1 MASTWTK
8 EEMEQGF
15 TESSKPHKVYPNTPD
30 MSKRPDLAGQ
40 TVEQT
45 TTSGKYKVTYDESG
59 YAVKGTN
66 TSHELF
72 NDSGS
77 GGGGGGGSLGGSHS
91 RGGSVSDLSEYLNA
105 MYAANTQAQLAAL
118 QSAYEQNLAGLQA
131 NAEKIPVTYQAA
143 RNEAAS
149 QNEIARQAFNEYA
162 NARGLNTGT
171 SGQAALANSATLQ
184 GNLSDISTQ
193 ESNAL
198 AENALQQQLLAVEY
212 RNAAA
217 QAQAQ
222 GNAQLAQALYSEY
235 VRQDDASMQLAQLAQ
250 EQANWE
256 AQFNTANN
264 QWNQQFQASQQQYQD
279 SLAAQNREQAYNLA
293 MTMLSAGVMPDNT
306 TLEAAGICSQ
316 EALSMRMA
324 AMQQQRSVGS
334 VSRER
339 SPSTSPEQNSQITIR
354 PENIPDYETILNN
367 SQAGNYGPEYGRV
380 LNNVQ
385 ALLSGNVNTALV
397 KRYFPDRLM
406 NGTISA
412 TEYRNILPDL
422 VGEYLIDQQSTGAI
436 NRLGAATILKAT
448 GLNS

>member
-66 TSHELF
+66 TSHQLF

-77 GGGGGGGSLGGSHS
+77 GGGGGSSGGSHS

-279 SLAAQNREQAYNLA
+279 SLAAQNREYAYNLA
-293 MTMLSAGVMPDNT
+293 MTMLGAGIMPDNA
-306 TLEAAGICSQ
+306 TLTQAGISSSD
-316 EALSMRMA
+316 ALSMRMA
-324 AMQQQRSVGS
+324 ALQGGSSGSRSSSSG
-334 VSRER
+334 RT
-339 SPSTSPEQNSQITIR
+339 SPSRSQTK
-354 PENIPDYETILNN
+354 NNTVTVDYANLPDYDTILKN
-367 SQAGNYGPEYGRV
+367 SSAGLYGSQYGHTLQMVQNMIRNGNSDAEIKNY
-380 LNNVQ
+380 L
-385 ALLSGNVNTALV
+385 T
-397 KRYFPDRLM
+397 
-406 NGTISA
+406 
-412 TEYRNILPDL
+412 
-422 VGEYLIDQQSTGAI
+422 QQLDGGKI
-436 NRLGAATILKAT
+436 NEDGLATILQAL
-448 GLNS
+448 GNERE

>member
-77 GGGGGGGSLGGSHS
+77 GGRGGGGSSGGSHS

-279 SLAAQNREQAYNLA
+279 SLAAQNREYAYNLA
-293 MTMLSAGVMPDNT
+293 MTMLGAGIMPDNA
-306 TLEAAGICSQ
+306 TLTQAGISSSD
-316 EALSMRMA
+316 ALSMRMA
-324 AMQQQRSVGS
+324 ALQGGSSGSRSSSSGRTS
-334 VSRER
+334 PSR
-339 SPSTSPEQNSQITIR
+339 SPTKNNTVTVDYA
-354 PENIPDYETILNN
+354 NLPDYDTILKN
-367 SQAGNYGPEYGRV
+367 SSAG
-380 LNNVQ
+380 
-385 ALLSGNVNTALV
+385 LSGSQYGHTLQMVQNMI
-397 KRYFPDRLM
+397 R
-406 NGTISA
+406 NGNSDAEIK
-412 TEYRNILPDL
+412 N
-422 VGEYLIDQQSTGAI
+422 YLTQQLDGGKI
-436 NRLGAATILKAT
+436 NEDGLATILQAL
-448 GLNS
+448 GNERE

>member
-77 GGGGGGGSLGGSHS
+77 SGGGGGGSSGGSHS

-235 VRQDDASMQLAQLAQ
+235 VRQDDASMQLAQIAQ

-279 SLAAQNREQAYNLA
+279 SLAAQNREYAYNLA
-293 MTMLSAGVMPDNT
+293 MTMLGAGIMPDNA
-306 TLEAAGICSQ
+306 TLTQAGISSSD
-316 EALSMRMA
+316 ALSMRMA
-324 AMQQQRSVGS
+324 ALQGGSSGSRSSSSGRTTP
-334 VSRER
+334 SR
-339 SPSTSPEQNSQITIR
+339 SQTK
-354 PENIPDYETILNN
+354 NNTVTVDYANLPDYDTILKN
-367 SQAGNYGPEYGRV
+367 SSAGLYGSQYGHTLQMVQNMIRNGNSDAEIKNY
-380 LNNVQ
+380 L
-385 ALLSGNVNTALV
+385 T
-397 KRYFPDRLM
+397 
-406 NGTISA
+406 
-412 TEYRNILPDL
+412 
-422 VGEYLIDQQSTGAI
+422 QQLDGGKI
-436 NRLGAATILKAT
+436 NEDGLATILQAL
-448 GLNS
+448 GNERE

>member
-15 TESSKPHKVYPNTPD
+15 MESSKPHKVYPNTPD

-77 GGGGGGGSLGGSHS
+77 GGGGGSSGGSHS

-279 SLAAQNREQAYNLA
+279 SLAAQNREYAYNLA
-293 MTMLSAGVMPDNT
+293 MTMLGAGIMPDNA
-306 TLEAAGICSQ
+306 TLTQAGISSSD
-316 EALSMRMA
+316 ALSMRMA
-324 AMQQQRSVGS
+324 ALQGGSSGSRSSSSG
-334 VSRER
+334 RT
-339 SPSTSPEQNSQITIR
+339 SPSRSQTK
-354 PENIPDYETILNN
+354 NNTVTVDYANLPDYDTILKN
-367 SQAGNYGPEYGRV
+367 SSAGLYGSQYGHTLQMVQNMIRNGNSDAEIKNY
-380 LNNVQ
+380 L
-385 ALLSGNVNTALV
+385 T
-397 KRYFPDRLM
+397 
-406 NGTISA
+406 
-412 TEYRNILPDL
+412 
-422 VGEYLIDQQSTGAI
+422 QQLDGGKI
-436 NRLGAATILKAT
+436 NEDGLATILQAL
-448 GLNS
+448 GNERE

>member
-66 TSHELF
+66 TSHQLF

-77 GGGGGGGSLGGSHS
+77 GGGGGSSGGSHS

-279 SLAAQNREQAYNLA
+279 SLAAQNREYAYNLA
-293 MTMLSAGVMPDNT
+293 MTMLGAGIMPDNA
-306 TLEAAGICSQ
+306 TLTQAGISSSD
-316 EALSMRMA
+316 ALSMRMA
-324 AMQQQRSVGS
+324 ALQGGSSGSRSSSSGRTTP
-334 VSRER
+334 SR
-339 SPSTSPEQNSQITIR
+339 SSQQITTQNDLV
-354 PENIPDYETILNN
+354 EMNPDHYRAFAQSVAAQLNGGKED
-367 SQAGNYGPEYGRV
+367 AALGNVTSRWNELSSAQRQGI
-380 LNNVQ
+380 Q
-385 ALLSGNVNTALV
+385 SLLSKYGYQYN
-397 KRYFPDRLM
+397 P
-406 NGTISA
+406 
-412 TEYRNILPDL
+412 
-422 VGEYLIDQQSTGAI
+422 
-436 NRLGAATILKAT
+436 
-448 GLNS
+448 

>member
-77 GGGGGGGSLGGSHS
+77 GGRGGGGSSGGSHS

-279 SLAAQNREQAYNLA
+279 SLAAQNREYAYNLA
-293 MTMLSAGVMPDNT
+293 MTMLGAGIMPDNA
-306 TLEAAGICSQ
+306 TLTQAGISSSD
-316 EALSMRMA
+316 ALSMRMA
-324 AMQQQRSVGS
+324 ALQGGSSGSRSSSSG
-334 VSRER
+334 RT
-339 SPSTSPEQNSQITIR
+339 SPSRSQTK
-354 PENIPDYETILNN
+354 NNTVTVDYANLPDYDTILKN
-367 SQAGNYGPEYGRV
+367 SSAGLYGSQYGHTLQMVQNMIRNGNSDAEIKNY
-380 LNNVQ
+380 L
-385 ALLSGNVNTALV
+385 T
-397 KRYFPDRLM
+397 
-406 NGTISA
+406 
-412 TEYRNILPDL
+412 
-422 VGEYLIDQQSTGAI
+422 QQLDGGKI
-436 NRLGAATILKAT
+436 NEDGLATILQAL
-448 GLNS
+448 GNERE

>member
-77 GGGGGGGSLGGSHS
+77 SGGGGGGSSGGSHS

-279 SLAAQNREQAYNLA
+279 SLAAQNREYAYNLA
-293 MTMLSAGVMPDNT
+293 MTMLGAGIMPDNA
-306 TLEAAGICSQ
+306 TLTQAGISSSD
-316 EALSMRMA
+316 ALSMRMA
-324 AMQQQRSVGS
+324 ALQGGSSGSRSSSSGRTTPS
-334 VSRER
+334 R
-339 SPSTSPEQNSQITIR
+339 SPTKNNTVTVDYA
-354 PENIPDYETILNN
+354 NLPDYDTILKN
-367 SQAGNYGPEYGRV
+367 SSAGLYGSQYGHTLQMVQNMIRNGNSDAEIKNY
-380 LNNVQ
+380 L
-385 ALLSGNVNTALV
+385 T
-397 KRYFPDRLM
+397 
-406 NGTISA
+406 
-412 TEYRNILPDL
+412 
-422 VGEYLIDQQSTGAI
+422 QQLDGGKI
-436 NRLGAATILKAT
+436 NEDGLATILQAL
-448 GLNS
+448 GNERE

>member
-77 GGGGGGGSLGGSHS
+77 SGGGGGGSSGGSHS

-279 SLAAQNREQAYNLA
+279 SLAAQNREYAYNLA
-293 MTMLSAGVMPDNT
+293 MTMLGAGIMPDNA
-306 TLEAAGICSQ
+306 TLTQAGISSSD
-316 EALSMRMA
+316 ALSMRMA
-324 AMQQQRSVGS
+324 ALQGGSSGSRSSSSGRTS
-334 VSRER
+334 PSR
-339 SPSTSPEQNSQITIR
+339 SPTKNNTVTVDYA
-354 PENIPDYETILNN
+354 NLPDYDTILKN
-367 SQAGNYGPEYGRV
+367 SSAGLYGSQYGHTLQMVQNMIRNGNSDAEIKNY
-380 LNNVQ
+380 L
-385 ALLSGNVNTALV
+385 T
-397 KRYFPDRLM
+397 
-406 NGTISA
+406 
-412 TEYRNILPDL
+412 
-422 VGEYLIDQQSTGAI
+422 QQLDGGKI
-436 NRLGAATILKAT
+436 NEDGLATILQAL
-448 GLNS
+448 GNERE

>member
-15 TESSKPHKVYPNTPD
+15 MESSKPHKVYPNTPD

-59 YAVKGTN
+59 YAGKGTN
-66 TSHELF
+66 TSHQLF

-77 GGGGGGGSLGGSHS
+77 GGGGGSSGGSHS

-279 SLAAQNREQAYNLA
+279 SLAAQNREYAYNLA
-293 MTMLSAGVMPDNT
+293 MTMLGAGIMPDNA
-306 TLEAAGICSQ
+306 TLTQAGISSSD
-316 EALSMRMA
+316 ALSMRMA
-324 AMQQQRSVGS
+324 ALQGGSSGSRSSSSGRTTPS
-334 VSRER
+334 R
-339 SPSTSPEQNSQITIR
+339 SPTKNNTVTVDYA
-354 PENIPDYETILNN
+354 NLPDYDTILKN
-367 SQAGNYGPEYGRV
+367 SSAGLYGSQYGHTLQMVQNMIRNGNSDAEIKNY
-380 LNNVQ
+380 L
-385 ALLSGNVNTALV
+385 T
-397 KRYFPDRLM
+397 
-406 NGTISA
+406 
-412 TEYRNILPDL
+412 
-422 VGEYLIDQQSTGAI
+422 QQLDGGKI
-436 NRLGAATILKAT
+436 NEDGLATILQAL
-448 GLNS
+448 GNERE

>member
-77 GGGGGGGSLGGSHS
+77 SGGGGGGSSGGSHS

-279 SLAAQNREQAYNLA
+279 SLAAQNREYAYNLA
-293 MTMLSAGVMPDNT
+293 MTMLGAGIMPDNA
-306 TLEAAGICSQ
+306 TLTQAGISSSD
-316 EALSMRMA
+316 ALSMRMA
-324 AMQQQRSVGS
+324 ALQGGSSGSRSSSSG
-334 VSRER
+334 RT
-339 SPSTSPEQNSQITIR
+339 SPSRSQTK
-354 PENIPDYETILNN
+354 NNTVTVDYANLPDYDTILKN
-367 SQAGNYGPEYGRV
+367 SSAGLYGSQYGHTLQMVQNMIRNGNSDAEIKNY
-380 LNNVQ
+380 L
-385 ALLSGNVNTALV
+385 T
-397 KRYFPDRLM
+397 
-406 NGTISA
+406 
-412 TEYRNILPDL
+412 
-422 VGEYLIDQQSTGAI
+422 QQLDGGKI
-436 NRLGAATILKAT
+436 NEDGLATILQAL
-448 GLNS
+448 GNERE

>member
-15 TESSKPHKVYPNTPD
+15 MESSKPHKVYPNTPD

-66 TSHELF
+66 TSHQLF

-77 GGGGGGGSLGGSHS
+77 GGGGGSSGGSHS

-279 SLAAQNREQAYNLA
+279 SLAAQNREYAYNLA
-293 MTMLSAGVMPDNT
+293 MTMLGAGIMPDNA
-306 TLEAAGICSQ
+306 TLTQAGISSSD
-316 EALSMRMA
+316 ALSMRMA
-324 AMQQQRSVGS
+324 ALQGGSSGSRSSSSGRTTPS
-334 VSRER
+334 R
-339 SPSTSPEQNSQITIR
+339 SPTMNNTVTVDYA
-354 PENIPDYETILNN
+354 NLPDYDTILKN
-367 SQAGNYGPEYGRV
+367 SSAGLYGSQYGHTLQMVQNMIRNGNSDAEIKNY
-380 LNNVQ
+380 L
-385 ALLSGNVNTALV
+385 T
-397 KRYFPDRLM
+397 
-406 NGTISA
+406 
-412 TEYRNILPDL
+412 
-422 VGEYLIDQQSTGAI
+422 QQLDGGKI
-436 NRLGAATILKAT
+436 NEDGLATILQAL
-448 GLNS
+448 GNERE

>member
-66 TSHELF
+66 TSHQLF

-77 GGGGGGGSLGGSHS
+77 GGGGGSSGGSHS

-279 SLAAQNREQAYNLA
+279 SLAAQNREYAYNLA
-293 MTMLSAGVMPDNT
+293 MTMLGAGIMPDNA
-306 TLEAAGICSQ
+306 TLTQAGISSSD
-316 EALSMRMA
+316 ALSMRMA
-324 AMQQQRSVGS
+324 ALQGGSSGSRSSSSGRTTP
-334 VSRER
+334 SR
-339 SPSTSPEQNSQITIR
+339 SQTK
-354 PENIPDYETILNN
+354 NNTVTVDYANLPDYDTILKN
-367 SQAGNYGPEYGRV
+367 SSAGLYGSQYGHTLQMVQNMIRNGNSDAEIKNY
-380 LNNVQ
+380 L
-385 ALLSGNVNTALV
+385 T
-397 KRYFPDRLM
+397 
-406 NGTISA
+406 
-412 TEYRNILPDL
+412 
-422 VGEYLIDQQSTGAI
+422 QQLDGGKI
-436 NRLGAATILKAT
+436 NEDGLATILQAL
-448 GLNS
+448 GNERE

>member
-279 SLAAQNREQAYNLA
+279 SLAAQNREYAYNLA
-293 MTMLSAGVMPDNT
+293 MTMLGAGIMPDNA
-306 TLEAAGICSQ
+306 TLTQAGISSSD
-316 EALSMRMA
+316 ALSMRMA
-324 AMQQQRSVGS
+324 ALQGGSSGSRSSSSGRTTP
-334 VSRER
+334 SR
-339 SPSTSPEQNSQITIR
+339 SQTK
-354 PENIPDYETILNN
+354 NNTVTVDYANLPDYDTILKN
-367 SQAGNYGPEYGRV
+367 SSAGLYGSQYGHTLQMVQNMIRNGNSDAEIKNY
-380 LNNVQ
+380 L
-385 ALLSGNVNTALV
+385 T
-397 KRYFPDRLM
+397 
-406 NGTISA
+406 
-412 TEYRNILPDL
+412 
-422 VGEYLIDQQSTGAI
+422 QQLDGGKI
-436 NRLGAATILKAT
+436 NEDGLATILQAL
-448 GLNS
+448 GNERE

>member
-77 GGGGGGGSLGGSHS
+77 SGGGGGGSSGGSHS

-235 VRQDDASMQLAQLAQ
+235 VRQDDASMQLAQIAQ

-279 SLAAQNREQAYNLA
+279 SLAAQNREYAYNLA
-293 MTMLSAGVMPDNT
+293 MTMLGAGIMPDNA
-306 TLEAAGICSQ
+306 TLTQAGISSSD
-316 EALSMRMA
+316 ALSMRMA
-324 AMQQQRSVGS
+324 ALQGGSSGSRSSSSGRTTPS
-334 VSRER
+334 R
-339 SPSTSPEQNSQITIR
+339 SPTKNNTVTVDYA
-354 PENIPDYETILNN
+354 NLPDYDTILKN
-367 SQAGNYGPEYGRV
+367 SSAGLYGSQYGHTLQMVQNMIRNGNSDAEIKNY
-380 LNNVQ
+380 L
-385 ALLSGNVNTALV
+385 T
-397 KRYFPDRLM
+397 
-406 NGTISA
+406 
-412 TEYRNILPDL
+412 
-422 VGEYLIDQQSTGAI
+422 QQLDGGKI
-436 NRLGAATILKAT
+436 NEDGLATILQAL
-448 GLNS
+448 GNERE

>member
-15 TESSKPHKVYPNTPD
+15 MESSKPHKVYPNTPD

-66 TSHELF
+66 TSHQLF

-77 GGGGGGGSLGGSHS
+77 GGGGGSSGGSHS

-279 SLAAQNREQAYNLA
+279 SLAAQNREYAYNLA
-293 MTMLSAGVMPDNT
+293 MTMLGAGIMPDNA
-306 TLEAAGICSQ
+306 TLTQAGISSSD
-316 EALSMRMA
+316 ALSMRMA
-324 AMQQQRSVGS
+324 ALQGGSSGSRSSSSGRTTP
-334 VSRER
+334 SR
-339 SPSTSPEQNSQITIR
+339 SQTK
-354 PENIPDYETILNN
+354 NNTVTVDYANLPDYDTILKN
-367 SQAGNYGPEYGRV
+367 SSAGLYGSQYGHTLQMVQNMIRNGNSDAEIKNY
-380 LNNVQ
+380 L
-385 ALLSGNVNTALV
+385 T
-397 KRYFPDRLM
+397 
-406 NGTISA
+406 
-412 TEYRNILPDL
+412 
-422 VGEYLIDQQSTGAI
+422 QQLDGGKI
-436 NRLGAATILKAT
+436 NEDGLATILQAL
-448 GLNS
+448 GNERE